1 MDLHNPSNFA
11 NYRYLTIEKPINIEL
26 TTDQQA
32 VVLKTY
38 DYGINTLTEIEE
50 RLLDA
55 VVSIL
60 KEAIN
65 P

>member
-1 MDLHNPSNFA
+1 MDLHNPSDFK
-11 NYRYLTIEKPINIEL
+11 NYRYLTIEKSITVEL

-55 VVSIL
+55 VVSNL

>member
-1 MDLHNPSNFA
+1 MNLYSPSSFE
-11 NYRYLTIEKPINIEL
+11 NYRYLTIEKPITIEL

-55 VVSIL
+55 VVSNL

>member
-1 MDLHNPSNFA
+1 MDLHNPSNFE
-11 NYRYLTIEKPINIEL
+11 NYRYLTIEKPITIEL
-26 TTDQQA
+26 TIDQQA

-55 VVSIL
+55 VVSNL